1 VFYKTLSICRYGR
14 NTDGFITYPYITL
27 PLFSLVIKVMANL
40 RTTNYL
46 RVLLHSPYITVEGEQ
61 AVYRLKVKEVAQ
73 QKQMSQRQLFFRS
86 HVDLKIIQRIYR
98 EPSKTVVTI
107 ETLDKLAM
115 ALDVDISELVE
126 SIHTDEAPPAM
137 PH

>member
-1 VFYKTLSICRYGR
+1 
-14 NTDGFITYPYITL
+14 
-27 PLFSLVIKVMANL
+27 M
-40 RTTNYL
+40 
-46 RVLLHSPYITVEGEQ
+46 
-61 AVYRLKVKEVAQ
+61 YRLKVKEVAQ